1 MQESRYENAEAT
13 LQFELKLET
22 NVRLK
27 NPTFSDEDIGS
38 QNIVTP
44 VEMCQQYAEM
54 AKEAA
59 RRNDDSDFEQKLEA
73 FVTYRLFALLGIKA
87 VPPTLIDGLPSE
99 EDFEMPDIVKVVD
112 IKHL

>member
-27 NPTFSDEDIGS
+27 NPTFSDEDIA

-59 RRNDDSDFEQKLEA
+59 
-73 FVTYRLFALLGIKA
+73 
-87 VPPTLIDGLPSE
+87 
-99 EDFEMPDIVKVVD
+99 
-112 IKHL
+112 

>member
-1 MQESRYENAEAT
+1 MQESRFENAEAT

-27 NPTFSDEDIGS
+27 NPTFSQEQVGS
-38 QNIVTP
+38 ENIVTP

-54 AKEAA
+54 AKQAA
-59 RRNDDSDFEQKLEA
+59 RRNDDQDFERHLEA
-73 FVTYRLFALLGIKA
+73 FVTYRLFALLGIRA
-87 VPPTLIDGLPSE
+87 VPPTLIEGKPSE
-99 EDFEMPDIVKVVD
+99 EDFEMPDIVRVVD

>member
-1 MQESRYENAEAT
+1 
-13 LQFELKLET
+13 
-22 NVRLK
+22 
-27 NPTFSDEDIGS
+27 
-38 QNIVTP
+38 
-44 VEMCQQYAEM
+44 MCQQYAEM

-59 RRNDDSDFEQKLEA
+59 RRNDDADFEQKLEA
-73 FVTYRLFALLGIKA
+73 FVTYIDFCSPRIKV